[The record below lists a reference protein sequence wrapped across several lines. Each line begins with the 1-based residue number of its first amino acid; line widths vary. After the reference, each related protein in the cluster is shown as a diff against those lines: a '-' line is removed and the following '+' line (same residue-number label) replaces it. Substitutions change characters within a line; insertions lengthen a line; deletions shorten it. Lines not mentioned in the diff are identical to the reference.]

1 MMNKLNVWRKIERFR
16 KSGDLAKLS
25 FFYKDFYNFAI
36 LPLFPF
42 LHRKSFSS
50 TPLIK
55 ATESHYIPFFK
66 IELLLEY
73 AAIQL
78 TIS

>member
-1 MMNKLNVWRKIERFR
+1 
-16 KSGDLAKLS
+16 LAFLAFLGFS
-25 FFYKDFYNFAI
+25 WLFSNNAI
-36 LPLFPF
+36 A
-42 LHRKSFSS
+42 
-50 TPLIK
+50 PLIK

>member
-1 MMNKLNVWRKIERFR
+1 MFHLRLDSWLFWLF
-16 KSGDLAKLS
+16 LA
-25 FFYKDFYNFAI
+25 
-36 LPLFPF
+36 F
-42 LHRKSFSS
+42 LGFSPIMQS
-50 TPLIK
+50 DPLIK